1 MTGRYI
7 NKNSKLQKLL
17 RFIGFVSQTTSIIPY
32 FSDVRDMLEE
42 QYPDLFSNPNEIP
55 RLRNLYNSAVHRYK
69 KKITTENKTIKTKN
83 DILKKAKDQIE
94 TRLTINPL
102 LGVSAKGKTMV
113 INVKGDKAFFKV
125 SESGRKELAD
135 IIQDKALEEKCHY
148 LKRSTNQNILH
159 DELID
164 ASRMI
169 LKNQEDSNDATKIS
183 YIEKIAKVVK

>member
-1 MTGRYI
+1 MTGRHI

-17 RFIGFVSQTTSIIPY
+17 RFIEFVSQTTSIIPH

-42 QYPDLFSNPNEIP
+42 QYPDLFCNPNEIP

-83 DILKKAKDQIE
+83 DILKKAKHQIE
-94 TRLTINPL
+94 TKLTINPL

-125 SESGRKELAD
+125 SESSRKELAD

-169 LKNQEDSNDATKIS
+169 LKNQEDNNDATKIS